1 MKPYQSVIFVTGAVF
16 LLAGAAVYITGWR
29 FAPYLYSAGAVMFAA
44 VQLMNGYAGKNI
56 VIRRLRRQQIFAAVL
71 LMLTGL
77 FMFTTRGNEWIVS
90 LTIAAVLELYT
101 SFRISR
107 EEEKESEAG

>member
-1 MKPYQSVIFVTGAVF
+1 MKSYQTIIFVTGAVL
-16 LLAGAAVYITGWR
+16 LLAGAAVYITGWE

-44 VQLMNGYAGKNI
+44 IQLLNGYSGQNI
-56 VIRRLRRQQIFAAVL
+56 VIRRLRRQQIFAAIL

-90 LTIAAVLELYT
+90 LTIAAFLELYT
-101 SFRISR
+101 SFRISK